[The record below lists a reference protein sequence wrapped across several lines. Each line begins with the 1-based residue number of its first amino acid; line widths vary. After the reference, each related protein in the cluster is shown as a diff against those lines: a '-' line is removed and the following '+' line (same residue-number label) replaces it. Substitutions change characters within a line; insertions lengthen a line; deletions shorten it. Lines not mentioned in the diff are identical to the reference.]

1 MPLPGSTTLSLQ
13 GLPKPGDALYKKPKQ
28 AMIVKMTPELLD
40 SISRGS
46 GEIDFEFGGDT
57 QVASLCYLS
66 LIAC

>member
-1 MPLPGSTTLSLQ
+1 
-13 GLPKPGDALYKKPKQ
+13 
-28 AMIVKMTPELLD
+28 MIVKMTPELLD